1 VDAPSDKFSLASLSL
16 SEFLAKVASTAEPV
30 PAGGSVAA
38 LAGAASAA
46 LLVLA
51 CGVLQRHHAEGM
63 SGLHERAARLQH
75 RLLELIDEDAQAFQ
89 AFLKMKRSGT
99 DTGAIVA
106 RTSHTPLLVGG
117 ACAEVVELSRRIE
130 ATPQLGALVGDVRAA
145 RHLAQA
151 ALASALDIAEQDIGL
166 HTDVSEQQAM
176 RDEIAEL
183 RRR

>member
-1 VDAPSDKFSLASLSL
+1 VVGRSEDASLAALPV
-16 SEFLAKVASTAEPV
+16 SEFLAKVASTVEPV

-51 CGVLQRHHAEGM
+51 CGVLQRRHAEGI
-63 SGLHERAARLQH
+63 SGVHERAAELQQH
-75 RLLELIDEDAQAFQ
+75 LLTLIDEDAQAFQ
-89 AFLKMKRSGT
+89 AFLETKRSGGQ
-99 DTGAIVA
+99 TGAIVA
-106 RTSHTPLLVGG
+106 RTSHTPLLIGG

-130 ATPQLGALVGDVRAA
+130 AAPHLGAIQGDVRAA

-151 ALASALDIAEQDIGL
+151 ALVSALDIAEQDIEL
-166 HTDVSEQQAM
+166 HADVSEQQAM